1 MMFFTHSFSKFSIF
15 KSNLILTLI
24 NLFNINMDHV
34 PEFWRELKLEF
45 KDNIKKKELRK
56 SLIEEEKE
64 QEQNKIKTEIA
75 HHPGKKNKKVNI
87 VLSHCI
93 IS

>member
-1 MMFFTHSFSKFSIF
+1 
-15 KSNLILTLI
+15 
-24 NLFNINMDHV
+24 MDHV

-45 KDNIKKKELRK
+45 KDNVKKKELRK
-56 SLIEEEKE
+56 SLIEEEKA
-64 QEQNKIKTEIA
+64 QEQNKIKPEIVN
-75 HHPGKKNKKVNI
+75 HPGKKNQKLNI

>member
-1 MMFFTHSFSKFSIF
+1 
-15 KSNLILTLI
+15 
-24 NLFNINMDHV
+24 MDHV

-45 KDNIKKKELRK
+45 KDNVKKKELRK

-64 QEQNKIKTEIA
+64 HEQNKIKPEIVT
-75 HHPGKKNKKVNI
+75 HQGKKQKLNI

>member
-1 MMFFTHSFSKFSIF
+1 
-15 KSNLILTLI
+15 
-24 NLFNINMDHV
+24 MDHV

-45 KDNIKKKELRK
+45 KDNVKKKELRK

-64 QEQNKIKTEIA
+64 HEHNKIETKIVSY
-75 HHPGKKNKKVNI
+75 PDKKSKKSKKLNI
-87 VLSHCI
+87 VFSHCI